1 MNFILCTVSIR
12 LFRPLEGME
21 SRSILLRN
29 VSIGM
34 HVLIFLYVHVNML
47 QFSNP
52 PPRVDVMNFN
62 YYHRRIET
70 ESHL

>member
-1 MNFILCTVSIR
+1 MIKFTYKAIVVFYRYVMNFILCTFSIR

-34 HVLIFLYVHVNML
+34 HVLIFLYLRVNML

-52 PPRVDVMNFN
+52 PPVLM
-62 YYHRRIET
+62 
-70 ESHL
+70 S

>member
-1 MNFILCTVSIR
+1 MNFILCTFSIR

-52 PPRVDVMNFN
+52 PPVLM
-62 YYHRRIET
+62 
-70 ESHL
+70 S